1 MARYPVAGKV
11 VLITGPARGIG
22 EAAARELH
30 RRGASVALCG
40 IEPERLRA
48 LEADLNAGAGGDGQ
62 ARAAAFDM
70 DVTSMESVERA
81 VEAVVAHFGRIDV
94 CYANAGIITEVASVE
109 TITPAAWERVMD
121 VNLNGVFR
129 TLRACQRHVVRTRGY
144 FLVTASTAY
153 GFNSPLQA
161 HYAAS
166 KAGVVG
172 LARSFRLEVRWTGAD
187 VGVLYPTFVDVPNRD
202 KLAAH
207 EEELGA
213 MIWDGNEDDGAWGA
227 VPLAEV
233 VGRVVGAIEGRQREV
248 VVPRKVSPV
257 VWFPTVLQRFLERS
271 FSDEKLERLAKAAR
285 RVAAENARRRAAATG
300 AASQAAGE
308 DGGAGMFV

>member
-40 IEPERLRA
+40 IEPDRLRA
-48 LEADLNAGAGGDGQ
+48 LEADLNAGAGGGDGQ

-70 DVTSMESVERA
+70 DVTDTDSVRQA

-109 TITPAAWERVMD
+109 TIEPDAWARVID

-129 TLRACQRHVVRTRGY
+129 TLQACQPYVVRTRGY
-144 FLVTASTAY
+144 VLVTASTAY

-166 KAGVVG
+166 KAGVTG
-172 LARSFRLEVRWTGAD
+172 LARSFRMEVRWTGVD
-187 VGVLYPTFVDVPNRD
+187 VGVLYPTFVDVPHRD

-207 EEELGA
+207 QEELGA
-213 MIWDGNEDDGAWGA
+213 MIWDGNEEGGAWGA

-233 VGRVVGAIEGRQREV
+233 VQRVVGAIEGREREV
-248 VVPRKVSPV
+248 IVPRKVSPV
-257 VWFPTVLQRFLERS
+257 VWFPTVMQRLLERS
-271 FSDEKLERLAKAAR
+271 FTDEKLERLAKAAR
-285 RVAAENARRRAAATG
+285 RVAAENARRRAT
-300 AASQAAGE
+300 ASQAAE
-308 DGGAGMFV
+308 ADGAGMFV

>member
-1 MARYPVAGKV
+1 MPRYPVAGKV

-30 RRGASVALCG
+30 RRGAFVALCG

-48 LEADLNAGAGGDGQ
+48 LEADLNAAGGDGQ
-62 ARAAAFDM
+62 ARAAAFDL
-70 DVTSMESVERA
+70 DVTSLESVERA

-94 CYANAGIITEVASVE
+94 CYANAGVITEVASVE
-109 TITPAAWERVMD
+109 TIDPAAWERVVD

-166 KAGVVG
+166 KAGVTA
-172 LARSFRLEVRWTGAD
+172 LARAFRLEVRWTGAD
-187 VGVLYPTFVDVPNRD
+187 VGVLYPTFVDVPNRET
-202 KLAAH
+202 LAAH
-207 EEELGA
+207 EETLGA
-213 MIWDGNEDDGAWGA
+213 MIWDGNEEGGAWGA
-227 VPLAEV
+227 VPLGEV
-233 VGRVVGAIEGRQREV
+233 VRRVVGAIEGRQREV

-257 VWFPTVLQRFLERS
+257 VWFPTVMQRLLERS
-271 FSDEKLERLAKAAR
+271 FTDEKLERLSKAAR
-285 RVAAENARRRAAATG
+285 DAARERKRRRREAVGRGGDG
-300 AASQAAGE
+300 AL
-308 DGGAGMFV
+308 FV

>member
-1 MARYPVAGKV
+1 MPRYPVAGKV

-30 RRGASVALCG
+30 RRGAFVALCG
-40 IEPERLRA
+40 IEPDRLRT
-48 LEADLNAGAGGDGQ
+48 LEADLNAAGGDP
-62 ARAAAFDM
+62 ARAAAFDL
-70 DVTSMESVERA
+70 DVTSLESVERA

-94 CYANAGIITEVASVE
+94 CYANAGVITEVASVE
-109 TITPAAWERVMD
+109 TIEPAAWERVVD

-166 KAGVVG
+166 KAGVTA
-172 LARSFRLEVRWTGAD
+172 LARAFRLEVRWTGAS
-187 VGVLYPTFVDVPNRD
+187 VGVLYPTFVDVPNRET
-202 KLAAH
+202 LAAH
-207 EEELGA
+207 EETLGA
-213 MIWDGNEDDGAWGA
+213 MIWDGNEEDGAWGA
-227 VPLAEV
+227 VPLDEV
-233 VGRVVGAIEGRQREV
+233 VRRVVGAIEGREREV

-257 VWFPTVLQRFLERS
+257 VWFPTVMQRLLERS
-271 FSDEKLERLAKAAR
+271 FTDEKLERLSKAAR
-285 RVAAENARRRAAATG
+285 DVARERKRRRRE
-300 AASQAAGE
+300 AAGRGG
-308 DGGAGMFV
+308 DGALFV